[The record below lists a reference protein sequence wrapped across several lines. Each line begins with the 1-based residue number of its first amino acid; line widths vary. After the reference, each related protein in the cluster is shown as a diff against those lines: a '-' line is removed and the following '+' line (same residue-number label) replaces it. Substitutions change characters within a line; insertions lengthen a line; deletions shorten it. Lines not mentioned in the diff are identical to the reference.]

1 VNSTRDLGCL
11 RRLINLTELQT
22 RARAAN
28 ARLLDTERVGQG
40 CVLASPA
47 FERVALTSVTA
58 DGRRAPALRFGDPRV
73 MALVGA
79 LCLSLNAVLGFT
91 NRSLRAQVSR
101 LLGQDYGINQMSY
114 DLGRLR
120 LNELIE
126 RLEGTNRYRLT
137 AEGQRVA
144 IFYTKLHQR
153 LLRPLLAADAPP
165 APPELRDA
173 LATIDHH
180 ITGYITAARLGN
192 AA

>member
-1 VNSTRDLGCL
+1 
-11 RRLINLTELQT
+11 
-22 RARAAN
+22 
-28 ARLLDTERVGQG
+28 
-40 CVLASPA
+40 
-47 FERVALTSVTA
+47 
-58 DGRRAPALRFGDPRV
+58 

-79 LCLSLNAVLGFT
+79 LCLSLNTVLGFT

-101 LLGQDYGINQMSY
+101 LLGSDYGINQMSY

-120 LNELIE
+120 LNGLIE
-126 RLEGTNRYRLT
+126 PLEGTNRYRLT
-137 AEGQRVA
+137 SDGQRVA

-153 LLRPLLAADAPP
+153 LLRPLLAADQPP
-165 APPELRDA
+165 APPDLREA